1 MLIELD
7 KWYKI
12 MAPRTTVLVSTI
24 DGQGRTNAAP
34 FSFVM
39 PVSGKPP
46 ILAVAMAPTRHTLA
60 NIKETG
66 DFVVNLPGEGL
77 LAQLMICAKPLPLGV
92 SEIKE
97 AGLHEE
103 KAITVSS
110 PRIKECFGWFECK
123 LREIVE
129 AGDHQVVL
137 GDILR
142 AEAAEQAAAPLL
154 HIGGADFSLP
164 GKTLKAGSK

>member
-12 MAPRTTVLVSTI
+12 MAPRTTVLVSTV
-24 DGQGRTNAAP
+24 DAQGRTNAAP

-66 DFVVNLPGEGL
+66 DFVTCPVRN
-77 LAQLMICAKPLPLGV
+77 C
-92 SEIKE
+92 
-97 AGLHEE
+97 
-103 KAITVSS
+103 
-110 PRIKECFGWFECK
+110 
-123 LREIVE
+123 
-129 AGDHQVVL
+129 
-137 GDILR
+137 
-142 AEAAEQAAAPLL
+142 
-154 HIGGADFSLP
+154 
-164 GKTLKAGSK
+164 